1 MLFLPG
7 SDSDFEENLTDEE
20 ADEYAEL
27 VEWADHVSSLEDSN
41 IGVIFVNEIMN
52 DNDNTDEVDT
62 YQEIIMSWCNLTDEE
77 QEYLDS
83 YTQDTREVVDELQ
96 EEYDE
101 LADQI
106 AQSIQDYNERMYG
119 TDESQ

>member
-1 MLFLPG
+1 
-7 SDSDFEENLTDEE
+7 
-20 ADEYAEL
+20 
-27 VEWADHVSSLEDSN
+27 
-41 IGVIFVNEIMN
+41 
-52 DNDNTDEVDT
+52 
-62 YQEIIMSWCNLTDEE
+62 MSWCNLTDEE

>member
-62 YQEIIMSWCNLTDEE
+62 Y
-77 QEYLDS
+77 
-83 YTQDTREVVDELQ
+83 
-96 EEYDE
+96 
-101 LADQI
+101 
-106 AQSIQDYNERMYG
+106 
-119 TDESQ
+119 